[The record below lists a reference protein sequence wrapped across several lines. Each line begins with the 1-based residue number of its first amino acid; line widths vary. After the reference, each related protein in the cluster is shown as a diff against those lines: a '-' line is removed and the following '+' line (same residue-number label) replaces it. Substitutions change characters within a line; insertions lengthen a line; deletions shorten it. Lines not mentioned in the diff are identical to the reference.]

1 MRKIIYHKP
10 SPLSRF
16 LEWLI
21 TIALIIWLTR
31 ILLCYLKQHIGIL
44 IAIGVIIVAVLG
56 GTIAYR
62 IIEYRRR
69 LRF

>member
-1 MRKIIYHKP
+1 MRKIIYQRP

-16 LEWLI
+16 LEWLV
-21 TIALIIWLTR
+21 TIALVIWLTR

-44 IAIGVIIVAVLG
+44 IAIGVIALTILG

-62 IIEYRRR
+62 IIDYRRR